1 MPERPPDDRAEP
13 VRDIRDRHAE
23 PAENERQDEP
33 RIAHG
38 NERQVIE
45 KLFRIFRP
53 ERLICT
59 GELAEERKRDDS
71 ISSQN
76 EPPNLL
82 KPSTSA
88 GVTKQMRLK
97 RASRIAQQI
106 R

>member
-71 ISSQN
+71 ISSP
-76 EPPNLL
+76 E
-82 KPSTSA
+82 
-88 GVTKQMRLK
+88 
-97 RASRIAQQI
+97 RAAKLVEAIHFRRRYKADEVEEGEQDCPAD
-106 R
+106 